1 MTDRAHSPPDPTEH
15 DRRGVPA
22 SVPAA
27 ELAEEFLT
35 QAVAAALVDGDSWA
49 RIGDRLGV
57 PAPHAADGGV
67 PSDEDWQNAIVE
79 HENARATRRH
89 PTLPGQQESTR
100 SPDDTPTAREAL

>member
-1 MTDRAHSPPDPTEH
+1 M
-15 DRRGVPA
+15 
-22 SVPAA
+22 
-27 ELAEEFLT
+27 AEEFLT
-35 QAVAAALVDGDSWA
+35 HAVAAALVDGDSWA
-49 RIGDRLGV
+49 RLGV

-100 SPDDTPTAREAL
+100 SPDDTPKAREAL